1 MTAESREHRRQ
12 PLPQLDM
19 TVPVPS
25 FDRVDASS
33 KDALVALHRELPGGL
48 NSIPDL
54 ERRREVAVGLDQRH
68 RTVPSDR
75 LSVEDITITA
85 PAGHAIPLRLYRP
98 RAGGRG
104 MPMIFFIHGGGM
116 IMGTLDGGDTVA
128 GRLGL
133 ACGALVVS
141 VDYRLAPE
149 HPYPRGLDDC
159 VDALTWAAANAASLG
174 ADQHR
179 IVVFGGSAGGGL
191 ALATA
196 LRCRDAD
203 GPQALLVMA
212 PYPMIDHTSA
222 SDSAR
227 RLPDLGV
234 WNRSNNI
241 EAWRW
246 YLAGRPADGYASPA
260 HAQHLAGLPSVFIDV
275 GSEDIFLDESVTFS
289 RRLAVAG
296 VQTELH
302 VYPGAYHASEEL
314 APDAPLSR
322 TIWAT
327 RIAALHRALGH
338 GPAPLPGSS
347 SSSQ

>member
-1 MTAESREHRRQ
+1 MPT
-12 PLPQLDM
+12 
-19 TVPVPS
+19 

-33 KDALVALHRELPGGL
+33 KQALLALHQELPGGL
-48 NSIPDL
+48 NRIPDL
-54 ERRREVAVGLDQRH
+54 ARRREIAACLDQRH
-68 RTVPSDR
+68 RTAFSDR
-75 LSVEDITITA
+75 LSVEDVTITA

-98 RAGGRG
+98 RARRPR
-104 MPMIFFIHGGGM
+104 MPVIFFIHGGGM

-149 HPYPRGLDDC
+149 HPYPAGLDDC
-159 VDALTWAAANAASLG
+159 VAALAWATANAESLG
-174 ADQHR
+174 ADPHR
-179 IVVFGGSAGGGL
+179 VVVFGGSAGGGL

-196 LRCRDAD
+196 LRCRDAA
-203 GPQALLVMA
+203 GPQVLLVMA

-234 WNRSNNI
+234 WDRSNNI

-246 YLAGRPADGYASPA
+246 YLGDRPADGCASPA
-260 HAQHLAGLPSVFIDV
+260 HAQQLAGLPPVFIDV

-289 RRLAVAG
+289 LRLAAAG
-296 VQTELH
+296 VLTELH

-322 TIWAT
+322 TIWAA
-327 RIAALHRALGH
+327 RVAALRRALGE
-338 GPAPLPGSS
+338 GSAPLPGSS
-347 SSSQ
+347 SSSP